1 MPTTRK
7 QAADARNVEFIL
19 TLDDT
24 AKKLTRVS
32 GCLHSIANLINDTI
46 DGRPGFFSK
55 FRRSGENSSANAR
68 ALWRYH
74 DRRWKEA
81 VPDPNN
87 DDNGDEDN
95 DEDDDGEEE
104 PIDTEV
110 DRRIGQ
116 NFSFSRA
123 VELALALIDTAINVL
138 RSRKAEMEQWND
150 VDGAL
155 LLQAFIEAYDKERI
169 GWATVEQHLGRCST
183 YMCESVLDTSLRH
196 GWL

>member
-7 QAADARNVEFIL
+7 QAADARNVEFFL

-24 AKKLTRVS
+24 AKRLTRVS

-46 DGRPGFFSK
+46 EGRPGFYSK

-74 DRRWKEA
+74 DRRWKKA
-81 VPDPNN
+81 APGPNN
-87 DDNGDEDN
+87 DDNGDEDD
-95 DEDDDGEEE
+95 DEDDDEEE
-104 PIDTEV
+104 EQIDSEV

-116 NFSFSRA
+116 NFSFARA
-123 VELALALIDTAINVL
+123 VELALDYINAATSVL
-138 RSRKAEMEQWND
+138 RNRKGEMEQWND
-150 VDGAL
+150 NDGAL
-155 LLQAFIEAYDKERI
+155 LLQAFIEAYDREKASWTTI
-169 GWATVEQHLGRCST
+169 QQHLGRCST
-183 YMCESVLDTSLRH
+183 YLCESILDTSLRH